1 MTPKASKY
9 PTKGKEIIFMKEK
22 YNDGNVFAKIIRGE
36 IPSKKVFEDED
47 LLCFYDANPVAKVH
61 VLVIPKGKYI
71 DYDDFATNA
80 PAELVL
86 KFFTTIPKIAEKLNI
101 KEYRLVSNC
110 GKSAGQIV
118 FHFHVHI
125 ISNEIG

>member
-1 MTPKASKY
+1 
-9 PTKGKEIIFMKEK
+9 MKEK
-22 YNDGNVFAKIIRGE
+22 YNDDNVFDKIIRGE
-36 IPSKKVFEDED
+36 ITSKKVFEDDD

-61 VLVIPKGKYI
+61 VLLIPKGKYI
-71 DYDDFATNA
+71 DYDDFTTNA